1 MNNNQTT
8 NDVRFSLFCLEVTQ
22 AGIAL
27 NMQELRTIYQ
37 AARKL
42 EGWSEEDF
50 QNAQSVNDYVQQA
63 QKAVSSVNKYKQV
76 VEAIAFNIIT
86 KKSVDELD
94 KKDDLIEYV
103 GKVKRIASV
112 MAEEFMEPDE
122 RLEKVAIEGRR
133 MIEHFIDQWKKTSFE
148 PKVEEIKEG

>member
-1 MNNNQTT
+1 
-8 NDVRFSLFCLEVTQ
+8 
-22 AGIAL
+22 
-27 NMQELRTIYQ
+27 MQELRTIYQ

-63 QKAVSSVNKYKQV
+63 QKAVSSVNKYKNV

-133 MIEHFIDQWKKTSFE
+133 LIEHFIDQWKKTSFE

>member
-8 NDVRFSLFCLEVTQ
+8 NDVRFPLFCLEVAQ

-50 QNAQSVNDYVQQA
+50 QNAQSVSDYVQQA

-76 VEAIAFNIIT
+76 VEAIAFKIIT

-133 MIEHFIDQWKKTSFE
+133 LIEHFIDQWKKTSFE
-148 PKVEEIKEG
+148 PQVS

>member
-1 MNNNQTT
+1 M
-8 NDVRFSLFCLEVTQ
+8 
-22 AGIAL
+22 
-27 NMQELRTIYQ
+27 
-37 AARKL
+37 
-42 EGWSEEDF
+42 
-50 QNAQSVNDYVQQA
+50 
-63 QKAVSSVNKYKQV
+63 
-76 VEAIAFNIIT
+76 
-86 KKSVDELD
+86 D

-133 MIEHFIDQWKKTSFE
+133 LIEHFIDQWKKTSFE

>member
-1 MNNNQTT
+1 
-8 NDVRFSLFCLEVTQ
+8 
-22 AGIAL
+22 
-27 NMQELRTIYQ
+27 MQELRTIYQ

-94 KKDDLIEYV
+94 KKEDLIEYV

-133 MIEHFIDQWKKTSFE
+133 LIEHFIDQWKKTSFE
-148 PKVEEIKEG
+148 PKVEEIKEGWEPFSIHN

>member
-8 NDVRFSLFCLEVTQ
+8 NDVRFSLFCLEVAQ

-63 QKAVSSVNKYKQV
+63 QKAVSSVNKYKNA

-133 MIEHFIDQWKKTSFE
+133 LIEHFIDQWKKTSFE

>member
-1 MNNNQTT
+1 MNNNQIT
-8 NDVRFSLFCLEVTQ
+8 NDVRFSLFCLEVAQ

-94 KKDDLIEYV
+94 KKEDLIEYV

-133 MIEHFIDQWKKTSFE
+133 LIEHFIDQWKKTSFE

>member
-1 MNNNQTT
+1 MNNNQTI
-8 NDVRFSLFCLEVTQ
+8 NDVRFSLFCLEVAQ

-63 QKAVSSVNKYKQV
+63 QKAVSSVNKYKNV

-133 MIEHFIDQWKKTSFE
+133 LIEHFIDQWKKTSFE

>member
-8 NDVRFSLFCLEVTQ
+8 NDVRFSLFCLEAAQ

-63 QKAVSSVNKYKQV
+63 QKAVSSVNKYKNV

-133 MIEHFIDQWKKTSFE
+133 LIEHFIDQWKKTSFE